1 MTTSAG
7 LTAALADFVVGMAE
21 RPVPDAAAAV
31 VRTGFIDTIATMLA
45 GRDEPVVGV
54 VRGFVAA
61 QAGPAGPEHRAR
73 VLLGAETAR
82 ARDAALING
91 TAGHALD
98 YDDVALAGHP
108 STVLVPAVIAVAEQ
122 CGASGLDALRAYVA
136 GYEVWAELIGRDP
149 DAHHLKGWHPTG
161 VFGTVAAAAATALLL
176 RYDRA
181 LTQRTLAIAASMSAG
196 LVANFGTMTKPFHAG
211 QAAAHGI
218 DAAMLARAGLT
229 AAPDALEHHA
239 GFLAALSPHNRVD
252 RASPLPPLGERL
264 RITESGLSIKK
275 YPVCYATHRVIDA
288 VLDLAQAHDL
298 APQDIERVDATIGV
312 AQASMLRNARPQ
324 TALEA
329 KFSLQ
334 FAVASAL
341 TARAVGLAQLD
352 DGFVRQPQVQALF
365 DRLRIDTVDTEGP
378 LGPAFAR
385 SDRVGITLRDG
396 RRLDSGEVAFA
407 RGDAHRPLAPEQL
420 RDKFLDCARSVRF
433 PQPERLFEQLSAL
446 QSLPRVSAL
455 AAHG

>member
-1 MTTSAG
+1 MSSSDG
-7 LTAALADFVVGMAE
+7 LTARLADFVVGTAE
-21 RPVPDAAAAV
+21 ARIPGEAAAI

-45 GRDEPVVGV
+45 GRNEPVVGI

-61 QAGPAGPEHRAR
+61 QSGPAGPEHRSR
-73 VLLGAETAR
+73 VLLGSETAR

-108 STVLVPAVIAVAEQ
+108 STVLVPAVIAVGEQ
-122 CGASGLDALRAYVA
+122 VGASGQDALRAYLA
-136 GYEVWAELIGRDP
+136 GYEIWAELIARDP
-149 DAHHLKGWHPTG
+149 DSHHLKGWHPTA
-161 VFGTVAAAAATALLL
+161 VFGTVAAAAAAALLQ
-176 RYDRA
+176 RFDRD

-218 DAAMLARAGLT
+218 DAATLARAGMT
-229 AAPDALEHHA
+229 ASPDAIEHHA
-239 GFLAALSPHNRVD
+239 GFLAAISPQGRVD
-252 RASPLPPLGERL
+252 RTSPPDRLGQRL
-264 RITESGLSIKK
+264 RITESALSIKK

-288 VLDLAQAHDL
+288 VLDLAAANDL
-298 APQDIERVDATIGV
+298 KPEDVKHVHATIGV
-312 AQASMLRNARPQ
+312 AQASMLRNARPR

-352 DGFVRQPQVQALF
+352 DAFVLQPQVQSLF
-365 DRLRIDTVDTEGP
+365 DRLDIATVDTEGP
-378 LGPAFAR
+378 LGPTFAR
-385 SDRVGITLRDG
+385 SDRVTVELRDG
-396 RRLDSGEVAFA
+396 RRLDSGEIEFA
-407 RGDAHRPLAPEQL
+407 RGNAHLPLRPEQL
-420 RDKFLDCARSVRF
+420 RDKFIDCARSVGH
-433 PQPERLFEQLSAL
+433 PQPERLFTQLSSL
-446 QSLPRVSAL
+446 QSLERVSEL

>member
-1 MTTSAG
+1 MTTPAG
-7 LTAALADFVVGMAE
+7 LTAQLADFVAGMAE
-21 RPVPDAAAAV
+21 RPVPDDAAAI

-45 GRDEPVVGV
+45 GRDEPVVGI

-73 VLLGAETAR
+73 VLLGGETAR

-108 STVLVPAVIAVAEQ
+108 STVLVPTVIAMAEQ
-122 CGASGLDALRAYVA
+122 TGASGIDALRAYLA
-136 GYEVWAELIGRDP
+136 GYEVWAELIARDP
-149 DAHHLKGWHPTG
+149 DSHHLKGWHPTA
-161 VFGTVAAAAATALLL
+161 VFGTVASAAAAALLL

-181 LTQRTLAIAASMSAG
+181 LTQRALAIAASMSAG

-218 DAAMLARAGLT
+218 DAAALARAGLT
-229 AAPDALEHHA
+229 ASPDALGHHA
-239 GFLAALSPHNRVD
+239 GFLAAISPNNRVD
-252 RASPLPPLGERL
+252 RSSAPAPLGERL
-264 RITESGLSIKK
+264 RITESGLCIKK

-288 VLDLAQAHDL
+288 VLDLTQANDL

-352 DGFVRQPQVQALF
+352 DGFVQQPQVQSLF
-365 DRLRIDTVDTEGP
+365 ERLRIDTVDTVGP
-378 LGPAFAR
+378 LGPTFAL

-396 RRLDSGEVAFA
+396 RRLDSGEVKFA
-407 RGDAHRPLAPEQL
+407 RGDAHLPLAPAQL
-420 RDKFLDCARSVRF
+420 RDKFLDCARSVRH
-433 PQPERLFEQLSAL
+433 PQPERLFEQLSSL
-446 QSLPRVSAL
+446 QTLGRVDEL